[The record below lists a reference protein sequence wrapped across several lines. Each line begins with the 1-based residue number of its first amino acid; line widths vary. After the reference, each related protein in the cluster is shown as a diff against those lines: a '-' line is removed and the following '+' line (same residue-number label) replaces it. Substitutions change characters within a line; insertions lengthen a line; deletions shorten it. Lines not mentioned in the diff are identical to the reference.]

1 MKMNRSHRRWWL
13 VSVPLVGLLISPGV
27 GALSIQLTESGSGEV
42 RNCTVVGSI
51 QLSPGVPTM
60 AVTVGP
66 GCFGD
71 GSSTTPTDPTP
82 TDPTPTDPTPTDPTP
97 TDPTPSGDPGTG
109 LWRVPGTTTFVFD
122 RRPDGGDTHVP
133 GCIPTATTGCSR
145 SGTINA
151 GEVWAMRLP
160 FKGTPTAEL
169 LNIDVGRSETGETYT
184 SYQGAISLTPGDF
197 NVAPECSGVSLVL
210 RDADAGPLPFR
221 RPPPACALSRG
232 QTYYLNVR
240 PTPGSTGASRCGVN
254 GETCRFRILNKMEYA
269 LQ

>member
-1 MKMNRSHRRWWL
+1 MNRNRSHHRRWWL
-13 VSVPLVGLLISPGV
+13 VFAPLVGMLLSPGV
-27 GALSIQLTESGSGEV
+27 GALSIQLTDSASGAV
-42 RNCTVVGSI
+42 RNCPVVGSI

-60 AVTVGP
+60 AVTVGS
-66 GCFGD
+66 GCFD
-71 GSSTTPTDPTP
+71 GSSAPAPTEPTP
-82 TDPTPTDPTPTDPTP
+82 TEPAPTQPAPTVPP
-97 TDPTPSGDPGTG
+97 PSDGSDPGTG
-109 LWRVPGTTTFVFD
+109 LWKAGANTFVFD

-151 GEVWAMRLP
+151 GEVWAMRMP
-160 FKGTPTAEL
+160 FKGTTSAEL
-169 LNIDVGRSETGETYT
+169 LTIDVGRSETGETYT

-197 NVAPECSGVSLVL
+197 NVAPECIGVSLVL
-210 RDADAGPLPFR
+210 RDVDAGPLPFR
-221 RPPPACALSRG
+221 RPPAACALSRG

-240 PTPGSTGASRCGVN
+240 PTPGSTGATRCGVS